1 MSSLR
6 KRIANRENGK
16 LGGPVTPEG
25 RAKSA
30 LNSIKHGLTANTLV
44 LTNESR
50 DMFNELLDAYTE
62 RFQPADEVELDL
74 ILEMVACRWRLRRI
88 MSVETAMV
96 DIEMDDEDEALAK
109 DRGAVDEVCRIA
121 LAFTKLSEGRGLTLL
136 SRTKPASAGNST
148 ARSQTSATSR
158 TSVSPS
164 KCKRIRRTRTCPHRP
179 FRKLTKRTHR
189 RARSPRFS
197 ARSLRE
203 SPKSTQK
210 LRTRGANSLT
220 VLPASGRSRY
230 NRFVE

>member
-16 LGGPVTPEG
+16 LSGPVTPEG

-96 DIEMDDEDEALAK
+96 DIEMDDQEEALAK

-136 SRTKPASAGNST
+136 SRYEARFRRQFDRALANLRDLQNERKSKQVQEDPPHQDMPAPPVSQIDQTNPP
-148 ARSQTSATSR
+148 ARPEPPVLRPIAA
-158 TSVSPS
+158 
-164 KCKRIRRTRTCPHRP
+164 RIPQVDPETPD
-179 FRKLTKRTHR
+179 
-189 RARSPRFS
+189 
-197 ARSLRE
+197 E
-203 SPKSTQK
+203 GGQ
-210 LRTRGANSLT
+210 
-220 VLPASGRSRY
+220 
-230 NRFVE
+230 